1 MTRAPRISWGSV
13 AVCLAQ
19 FVSQSG
25 PLVYLT
31 PPLIR
36 SAPTNTSDQCV
47 IHDHIIAYCMRMSWE
62 MPPLPFLFSRRG
74 LYWKAS
80 GHGQIVLLWG
90 WWCGELFGLLTWM
103 NCWSNVE
110 AGNSWIVYI
119 NMINIALIN
128 HLSVIYCCFS
138 HLALT
143 RKLWR
148 ISPWSPQKVLG
159 PSAGWWSYRAPTL
172 WVLMFPYGSLLV
184 PVWFCINRW
193 EKGGEHNHVCARTDA
208 TAQIGL
214 FCKGPSGCVFVLFG
228 VIPVMPTLFCDLFFP
243 LKIQ

>member
-36 SAPTNTSDQCV
+36 AAPTNTSDQCV

-62 MPPLPFLFSRRG
+62 MPPLPFLCSRRG

-148 ISPWSPQKVLG
+148 ISPWRK
-159 PSAGWWSYRAPTL
+159 L
-172 WVLMFPYGSLLV
+172 WVLQRDDGPA
-184 PVWFCINRW
+184 
-193 EKGGEHNHVCARTDA
+193 EHQHYER
-208 TAQIGL
+208 
-214 FCKGPSGCVFVLFG
+214 
-228 VIPVMPTLFCDLFFP
+228 
-243 LKIQ
+243 